1 MQRTT
6 QVVTLSNC
14 PCSFYIDFYTVCVTF
29 ISHRSSGQE
38 KRVKPHEER
47 KFIVFER
54 QLFSL
59 LSFCPICAGP
69 AEASILKEIG
79 TMVKIQYWCTDEKC
93 KFTDVWFSQ
102 PFANG
107 KMPVGNL
114 LSSSILL
121 MGKCLDSYI
130 SVQVTRYI

>member
-1 MQRTT
+1 M
-6 QVVTLSNC
+6 
-14 PCSFYIDFYTVCVTF
+14 
-29 ISHRSSGQE
+29 
-38 KRVKPHEER
+38 KPHEER
-47 KFIVFER
+47 EFIVFER
-54 QLFSL
+54 QLLSLFS
-59 LSFCPICAGP
+59 SCPICAGR

-114 LSSSILL
+114 LLSSSILL
-121 MGKCLDSYI
+121 TGECVDSYI
-130 SVQVTRYI
+130 SVQVTRFNKLTNNHPKRLVTVIHSSL